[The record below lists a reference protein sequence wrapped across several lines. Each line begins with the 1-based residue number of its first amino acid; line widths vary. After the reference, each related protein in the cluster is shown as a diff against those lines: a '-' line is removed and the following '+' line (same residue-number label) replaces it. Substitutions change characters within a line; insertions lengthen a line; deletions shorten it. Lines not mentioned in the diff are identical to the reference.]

1 MLLCSAKTCEGVEL
15 AFEELVEK
23 VSRCSLCGRK
33 GLNVFNYLCLCGSG
47 LCVVSGL
54 LMMLMQ
60 TIKAVV
66 GV

>member
-33 GLNVFNYLCLCGSG
+33 RLNVFNYF
-47 LCVVSGL
+47 VSL
-54 LMMLMQ
+54 
-60 TIKAVV
+60 
-66 GV
+66 